1 MASISYS
8 GYVFIVN
15 RFSKT
20 VLLPDQQTYER
31 RIMSVHKRS
40 FFRLKQKYEMK
51 VLNFYLGFLLGV
63 RLRGRQRNDRKL
75 TTLFDVTDENRL
87 LSEAAINQMLH
98 LDLFQGD
105 IIRNTKPSPRN
116 IQKDL
121 TKRWP
126 K

>member
-63 RLRGRQRNDRKL
+63 RLRGRQRNDREL

>member
-1 MASISYS
+1 MTSISYS

-105 IIRNTKPSPRN
+105 IIRNTKPSSRN

>member
-75 TTLFDVTDENRL
+75 TTLFDVTDENGL

-105 IIRNTKPSPRN
+105 IIRKTKPSPRN

>member
-1 MASISYS
+1 
-8 GYVFIVN
+8 
-15 RFSKT
+15 
-20 VLLPDQQTYER
+20 
-31 RIMSVHKRS
+31 MSVYKPS

>member
-1 MASISYS
+1 MTSISYS

-40 FFRLKQKYEMK
+40 SFRLKQKYEMK

-105 IIRNTKPSPRN
+105 IIRNTKPSSRN

>member
-51 VLNFYLGFLLGV
+51 VLNFYLGFLLGL
-63 RLRGRQRNDRKL
+63 RLRGRQRNDREL